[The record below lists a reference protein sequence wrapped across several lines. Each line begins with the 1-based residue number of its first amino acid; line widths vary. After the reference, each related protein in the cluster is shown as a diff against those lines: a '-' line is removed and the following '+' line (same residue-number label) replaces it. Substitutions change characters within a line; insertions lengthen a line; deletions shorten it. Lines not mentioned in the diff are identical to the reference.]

1 MKIQNI
7 NNYMNYTGASKPV
20 KNQEAVKN
28 NKYDVIELNGKA
40 SMEKNEGYLNSIKK
54 NITADVSKENS
65 VEKINRIKESIDN
78 KTYEINAEEIVRK
91 LFI

>member
-20 KNQEAVKN
+20 KNQETVKN

-65 VEKINRIKESIDN
+65 AEKINRIKESIDN
-78 KTYEINAEEIVRK
+78 RTYDINAEEIVRK

>member
-20 KNQEAVKN
+20 KNHESVKN

-65 VEKINRIKESIDN
+65 AEKINRIKESIDN
-78 KTYEINAEEIVRK
+78 KTYDINAEEIVRK